1 MVVKKEVIRKVKAG
15 KVTKPVQRVSMMHS
29 LADLKKYAMKTDTKF
44 LWVIGHGQ
52 QLRTKMTVPR
62 GVYVVF
68 LSRAGYLGSLNEI
81 IENKPK
87 FMPLWRERAKMRD
100 FILGKLPESNIPNA
114 PRFRTWSKRMYGPGD
129 SMPDVYLE
137 LFDDSINHNMKIEY
151 DALCGVHT
159 VGQGSGA
166 AYKYKARG
174 IHAII
179 RAKGPGIYF
188 VAACRGTVF
197 QRKSSLRRV
206 LEENFARHRGAHVIT
221 PAQNVI
227 RAANEIRLA
236 ENQREQKVKRA
247 MIRRRIQKIR
257 ARKVVP
263 PVSYKINA
271 MNTSN

>member
-1 MVVKKEVIRKVKAG
+1 MVVKKKEKVATGKVKKQVPRVAIRS
-15 KVTKPVQRVSMMHS
+15 VTDM
-29 LADLKKYAMKTDTKF
+29 KKYAMQTATKF
-44 LWVIGHGQ
+44 YWVIGHGQ
-52 QLRTKMTVPR
+52 QLRTRMTVPR

-68 LSRAGYLGSLNEI
+68 LAKAGYLSSLNEI
-81 IENKPK
+81 IQNKPK
-87 FMPLWRERAKMRD
+87 FMPLWLQRSKMRD
-100 FILGKLPESNIPNA
+100 FVLGKLPDSNIPNA
-114 PRFRTWSKRMYGPGD
+114 PRFRTWNKRMYGPGD
-129 SMPDVYLE
+129 LMPDVYIE
-137 LFDDSINHNMKIEY
+137 LFDDSINHDMKVEY

-166 AYKYKARG
+166 AYKYRARG

-197 QRKSSLRRV
+197 QKPSSLQRV
-206 LEENFARHRGAHVIT
+206 LQENFQNYEGAHVIT

-227 RAANEIRLA
+227 RAANRIRLA
-236 ENQREQKVKRA
+236 ENQREQRVKHA

-257 ARKVVP
+257 ARKI
-263 PVSYKINA
+263 PVSHKLNA